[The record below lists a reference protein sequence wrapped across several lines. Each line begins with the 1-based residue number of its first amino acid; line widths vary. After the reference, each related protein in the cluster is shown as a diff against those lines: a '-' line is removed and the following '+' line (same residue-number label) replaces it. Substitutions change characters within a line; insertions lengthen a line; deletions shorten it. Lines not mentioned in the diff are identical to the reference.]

1 MRCRDNLQLQG
12 DRRQQL
18 AGNIDAPPHV
28 AAAPALAFPLAIAPP
43 PRALPIGWDAAGAC
57 AGDGDRRD
65 EIDNVAQRMRDR
77 NKDKGSDDDDESD
90 NEGSGSDEASVSMPP
105 PPKRKKGP
113 ASRPPKGKNGKTGNK
128 GKKQVSASPPPKA
141 KLGSWPTPPKIG
153 WERSRFQVMCRTGQG
168 GAGSSLK
175 IPFEGNG
182 GSKGA
187 WAKAK
192 AWLHDRKQEY
202 KKHRA

>member
-1 MRCRDNLQLQG
+1 MCCRDNFQLQD
-12 DRRQQL
+12 DRRQLL
-18 AGNIDAPPHV
+18 AGNLDALPP
-28 AAAPALAFPLAIAPP
+28 ATAPP
-43 PRALPIGWDAAGAC
+43 PLALPIGWDAAGAG

-77 NKDKGSDDDDESD
+77 KKGKPSDDDDEIDS
-90 NEGSGSDEASVSMPP
+90 EGSGSDEASVSP
-105 PPKRKKGP
+105 PPKRKKDSATP
-113 ASRPPKGKNGKTGNK
+113 PPKGKNGKTGKK
-128 GKKQVSASPPPKA
+128 GKKGQKDKKVKKGKNKGSASPPPKA
-141 KLGSWPTPPKIG
+141 KLGSWPNPPTIG
-153 WERSRFQVMCRTGQG
+153 WEKSRFQALCRTCQG
-168 GAGSSLK
+168 GAGSSLR

-192 AWLHDRKQEY
+192 AWLHDKKQEY